1 MKAIVANVLFGGIL
15 GCLSCADSTQANPLD
30 TKLPD
35 NKSVV
40 FANFSLQPKFSII
53 PRLFN
58 SLGNTS
64 SVNSWQY
71 GNASGGNYHQWL
83 KSSAAIA
90 IESPQ
95 FGSINLETL
104 GGVNCN
110 LSFCDRE
117 AYPKGNRPQVAADL
131 LSSTKQPYIHQ
142 SSSAN
147 VVLGFQKTF
156 WPSEKQGEYW
166 GVTTVEQWGDN
177 SQQLMP
183 QSNYTDSPPILATGS
198 SVLTF
203 SGGGNHNLVTKNAL
217 ASDKKPTQE
226 FEDFRGG
233 ITYHRGVTK
242 HLTMGVGFV
251 YEDIFAG
258 FTQLTYKSNILPITT
273 TISLVADESD
283 TDLHSHIRFQP
294 DESFVVN
301 YYHDGSEQK
310 FDADLAIYP
319 GLNLIARGNS
329 KQNAYST
336 GIKVAIA
343 SNYFSLTATA
353 ALDREQ
359 NLQWQLNS
367 QIGRFKFTHSNNKHK
382 TDTELSNELVNSP
395 RLGFQCSA
403 FVKYQTRLAKQE
415 QQDFVVWGGRFNS
428 QTKIGENRH
437 QWSFDLGYGDSPHG
451 QGWIANSSVA
461 IKPDLFLKLNYQEVS
476 AVSDETKVKLE
487 LSSK

>member
-1 MKAIVANVLFGGIL
+1 MFLALTVGIM
-15 GCLSCADSTQANPLD
+15 AH
-30 TKLPD
+30 
-35 NKSVV
+35 
-40 FANFSLQPKFSII
+40 
-53 PRLFN
+53 
-58 SLGNTS
+58 
-64 SVNSWQY
+64 
-71 GNASGGNYHQWL
+71 ASGGEYHQWL

-90 IESPQ
+90 TVELSPSN
-95 FGSINLETL
+95 SIALEAL
-104 GGVNCN
+104 GKTGCS
-110 LSFCDRE
+110 LGFCDRALKDTAPHQ
-117 AYPKGNRPQVAADL
+117 AYPSGNRPQVAADL
-131 LSSTKQPYIHQ
+131 LSSAKQPYVHQ
-142 SSSAN
+142 SPSAN
-147 VVLGFQKTF
+147 VVLGFQNAF
-156 WPSEKQGEYW
+156 WGSEKPKKYW
-166 GVTTVEQWGDN
+166 GVTTIEHWGSN
-177 SQQLMP
+177 NQQQLNLP
-183 QSNYTDSPPILATGS
+183 QLNYINSPPILATGS
-198 SVLTF
+198 STLTF
-203 SGGGNHNLVTKNAL
+203 SGGGNHNLATNDAL
-217 ASDKKPTQE
+217 ERNFNSTQE

-273 TISLVADESD
+273 TISLVANESD

-294 DESFVVN
+294 DKSFVFN

-353 ALDREQ
+353 VLDREQ

-367 QIGRFKFTHSNNKHK
+367 QIGRFKFTHSSNKNT

-395 RLGFQCSA
+395 NFGFQCSA
-403 FVKYQTRLAKQE
+403 FVKYQTRLVKQE
-415 QQDFVVWGGRFNS
+415 QQDFMVWGGKFNS
-428 QTKIGENRH
+428 QAKIGQNQH
-437 QWSFDLGYGDSPHG
+437 QWSFDLGYGNSYHG

-461 IKPDLFLKLNYQEVS
+461 IKPDLSLKLKYQEVS
-476 AVSDETKVKLE
+476 AVSDETQVKLE
-487 LSSK
+487 LSSN